1 MKKLA
6 VYILVPSLIVGS
18 CGAGIYVYQKKY
30 QKWTVF
36 TRILYVMTMGGF
48 EIGIVIVMGGVTG
61 IFTKNWDIVVMMLM
75 IFSGII
81 GGMLMKVLVINE
93 ALLYSKEELEK
104 YKFSQKCLW
113 GSSISLL
120 IIAAIIYL

>member
-1 MKKLA
+1 MYKR
-6 VYILVPSLIVGS
+6 
-18 CGAGIYVYQKKY
+18 Q
-30 QKWTVF
+30 VF

-48 EIGIVIVMGGVTG
+48 EIGMVIVMGGVTG

-93 ALLYSKEELEK
+93 ALLYSK
-104 YKFSQKCLW
+104 
-113 GSSISLL
+113 G
-120 IIAAIIYL
+120 

>member
-1 MKKLA
+1 
-6 VYILVPSLIVGS
+6 
-18 CGAGIYVYQKKY
+18 
-30 QKWTVF
+30 
-36 TRILYVMTMGGF
+36 MTMGGF

-93 ALLYSKEELEK
+93 ALLYSKEEIRK
-104 YKFSQKCLW
+104 
-113 GSSISLL
+113 
-120 IIAAIIYL
+120 IINSHKNAFGEAV